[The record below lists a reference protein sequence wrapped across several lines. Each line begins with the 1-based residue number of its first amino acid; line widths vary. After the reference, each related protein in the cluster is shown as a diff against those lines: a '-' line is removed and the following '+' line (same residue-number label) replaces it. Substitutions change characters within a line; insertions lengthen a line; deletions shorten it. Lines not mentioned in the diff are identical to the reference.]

1 MIGAMTDQSSPFTG
15 FPVSPVYDGMTS
27 TAVRDLLDV
36 LSVPGVISF
45 AGGAPAAESFEIDDV
60 RECFDWVFANRGAKA
75 LQYSSTPGE
84 PELREQAACR
94 VSRTLPTTAD
104 QIQITTG
111 SQEAIYL
118 VGHAMLRPGD
128 VVLVERPT

>member
-75 LQYSSTPGE
+75 LQYS
-84 PELREQAACR
+84 
-94 VSRTLPTTAD
+94 
-104 QIQITTG
+104 
-111 SQEAIYL
+111 
-118 VGHAMLRPGD
+118 
-128 VVLVERPT
+128 